1 MIMKT
6 TRVKERWGNTTTLLL
21 IDNNAHPRLNS
32 ILNPK
37 HKLIKRYLTIIT
49 ILSYTH
55 PHPSINK
62 LTN

>member
-1 MIMKT
+1 MKIM
-6 TRVKERWGNTTTLLL
+6 RVEEKWGNETPLL
-21 IDNNAHPRLNS
+21 IDNNAHPQLNS

-37 HKLIKRYLTIIT
+37 DKLMKRYLTII
-49 ILSYTH
+49 LSYTN